1 MSSWPLFQINILNFS
16 MNAPPAELLGADQDL
31 MGLLAVDVNDES
43 DPAGVLLQG
52 GVVQTCDEEFATNKI
67 IYLK

>member
-1 MSSWPLFQINILNFS
+1 

-67 IYLK
+67 TYLK

>member
-1 MSSWPLFQINILNFS
+1 

-52 GVVQTCDEEFATNKI
+52 GVVQTCDEEFVTNKM
-67 IYLK
+67 IYLKWSPSAAGRVQPDPS